1 MIKTRKL
8 TQNIYSSLLIYF
20 MMPRKLPPH
29 IVLPNGQWRFVKRG
43 SRRVGTSKR
52 RSVSMARYRRRG
64 RRSIR
69 RVYSRHRRSGGGGM
83 RIPMK
88 GIVAPIVGGAA
99 DAIINPRSPING
111 IGSTAVGFL
120 MKNET
125 VKTIGLYQ
133 VGQSLATFIPFVG
146 ASAGGVASQV

>member
-1 MIKTRKL
+1 MKKL
-8 TQNIYSSLLIYF
+8 TQNIYRGVLIYF

-43 SRRVGTSKR
+43 SKRVGSTRK
-52 RSVSMARYRRRG
+52 VLSMRRRRG
-64 RRSIR
+64 RSRR
-69 RVYSRHRRSGGGGM
+69 RVYTARRRRYSGGGGM
-83 RIPMK
+83 KIPMK
-88 GIVAPIVGGAA
+88 GILTPIIAGAA

-111 IGSTAVGFL
+111 IGSTAVGFV
-120 MKNET
+120 MKNEV